1 VSLSLLVQLFDVK
14 RMDMITHL
22 FPRNNPFY
30 FEHAGKGW
38 LRSLW
43 AMAHFRLSPNRLTQQ
58 KP

>member
-1 VSLSLLVQLFDVK
+1 MFDVK
-14 RMDMITHL
+14 RMDVTTHL
-22 FPRNNPFY
+22 LPRNNPFY

-43 AMAHFRLSPNRLTQQ
+43 AMAHFKLSPNRLTQQ